1 MQSSQAWKG
10 RRKTCRIP
18 SLTRRRTFLADY
30 LPHNSLPPER
40 AAWLALL
47 PALATFGYY
56 ALPSSLQQNRWITFG
71 PQILAYASLALWA
84 SLNPGWKAAL
94 RLQPDGIRP
103 SLKWGLFVGVALGAV
118 NVSLI
123 LQVIPA
129 LGGEITFLRQT
140 PHAQAPVW
148 VMFPL
153 GIAGIGVLVELN
165 FRGFQLGRL
174 LVLFGDSYAGR
185 IAAVI
190 VSALVFAHDP
200 FMVRV
205 FQHLHVIAV
214 WDGLVWGVLLLRTG
228 SLYATMAAHI
238 VEVWILY
245 VSLKLW
251 FG

>member
-1 MQSSQAWKG
+1 M
-10 RRKTCRIP
+10 TPVP
-18 SLTRRRTFLADY
+18 ST
-30 LPHNSLPPER
+30 PER

-47 PALATFGYY
+47 PILATGFYY
-56 ALPSSLQQNRWITFG
+56 ALPSSLQQNLWIIFG
-71 PQILAYASLALWA
+71 PQLLAYGSLAAWVL
-84 SLNPGWKAAL
+84 LNPGWKAAL
-94 RLQPDGIRP
+94 RLDSIATRP
-103 SLKWGLFVGVALGAV
+103 HLKWGALVGVALGAV
-118 NVSLI
+118 NLSLI

-129 LGGEITFLRQT
+129 LGGDITFLRET
-140 PHAQAPVW
+140 PHARAPVW

-153 GIAGIGVLVELN
+153 GIAVIGALVELN
-165 FRGFQLGRL
+165 FRGFQMGRL
-174 LVLFGDSYAGR
+174 LTLFGDSLYGR
-185 IAAVI
+185 IGAVV

-228 SLYATMAAHI
+228 SLYATMAAHT

-251 FG
+251 FS

>member
-1 MQSSQAWKG
+1 M
-10 RRKTCRIP
+10 T
-18 SLTRRRTFLADY
+18 
-30 LPHNSLPPER
+30 PER

-47 PALATFGYY
+47 PVFATLIYY
-56 ALPSSLQQNRWITFG
+56 TLPGSLQQNLWIIFS
-71 PQILAYASLALWA
+71 PQLLAYGSLAAWVL
-84 SLNPGWKAAL
+84 LNPGWKTAL
-94 RLQPDGIRP
+94 RVDTTGIRP
-103 SLKWGLFVGVALGAV
+103 AVKWGALMGVALGAV
-118 NVSLI
+118 NLSLI

-129 LGGEITFLRQT
+129 LGGDITFLRET

-165 FRGFQLGRL
+165 FRGFQMGRL
-174 LVLFGDSYAGR
+174 LVLLGDSSAGR
-185 IAAVI
+185 VAAAV

-200 FMVRV
+200 FTVRV

-214 WDGLVWGVLLLRTG
+214 WDGLVWGILLLRTG
-228 SLYATMAAHI
+228 SLYATMAAHT

>member
-1 MQSSQAWKG
+1 MRPISEQI
-10 RRKTCRIP
+10 R
-18 SLTRRRTFLADY
+18 
-30 LPHNSLPPER
+30 ER

-47 PALATFGYY
+47 PPLATLAYY
-56 ALPSSLQQNRWITFG
+56 LLPASLRQNIWIIFG
-71 PQILAYASLALWA
+71 PQLLAYGSLAAWA
-84 SLNPGWKAAL
+84 LLNPGWKAAL
-94 RLQPDGIRP
+94 RLGSTGI
-103 SLKWGLFVGVALGAV
+103 SQHLKWGALVGVALGAV
-118 NVSLI
+118 NLSLI

-129 LGGEITFLRQT
+129 LGGDVTFLKTT
-140 PHAQAPVW
+140 PHAQAPLW

-165 FRGFQLGRL
+165 FRGFQMGRL
-174 LVLFGDSYAGR
+174 LVLFGDSPAGR

-190 VSALVFAHDP
+190 VSAMVFAHDP

-214 WDGLVWGVLLLRTG
+214 WDGLVWGILLLRTG
-228 SLYATMAAHI
+228 SLYATMAAHT

-245 VSLKLW
+245 AWLKLW

>member
-1 MQSSQAWKG
+1 M
-10 RRKTCRIP
+10 T
-18 SLTRRRTFLADY
+18 
-30 LPHNSLPPER
+30 PER

-47 PALATFGYY
+47 PVFATLIYY
-56 ALPSSLQQNRWITFG
+56 ALPASLQQNLWITFS
-71 PQILAYASLALWA
+71 PQLLAYGSLAAWVL
-84 SLNPGWKAAL
+84 LNPGWKTAL
-94 RLQPDGIRP
+94 RVDTTGIRP
-103 SLKWGLFVGVALGAV
+103 ALKWGALVGVALGAV
-118 NVSLI
+118 NLSLI

-129 LGGEITFLRQT
+129 LGGDITFLRET
-140 PHAQAPVW
+140 THAQAPVW

-165 FRGFQLGRL
+165 FRGFQMGRL
-174 LVLFGDSYAGR
+174 LVLLGDSSAGR
-185 IAAVI
+185 VAAAI

-214 WDGLVWGVLLLRTG
+214 WDGLVWGILLLRTG
-228 SLYATMAAHI
+228 SLYATMAAHT

-245 VSLKLW
+245 ASLKLW

>member
-1 MQSSQAWKG
+1 M
-10 RRKTCRIP
+10 
-18 SLTRRRTFLADY
+18 L
-30 LPHNSLPPER
+30 PER

-47 PALATFGYY
+47 PALATVSYY
-56 ALPSSLQQNRWITFG
+56 ALPASLQHNLWVTFA
-71 PQILAYASLALWA
+71 PQFLAYGALAAWA
-84 SLNPGWKAAL
+84 LANPGWWIAL
-94 RLQPDGIRP
+94 RLQSGGIGP
-103 SLKWGLFVGVALGAV
+103 GLKWGGLVGVAMGAV
-118 NVSLI
+118 NLSLI

-129 LGGEITFLRQT
+129 LGGDITFLRRT

-148 VMFPL
+148 IMFPL

-165 FRGFQLGRL
+165 FRGFQMGRL
-174 LVLFGDSYAGR
+174 LALFGDSTVGR

-190 VSALVFAHDP
+190 VSAMVFAHDP

-214 WDGLVWGVLLLRTG
+214 WDGLVWGILLLRTG
-228 SLYATMAAHI
+228 SLYATMAAHT

-245 VSLKLW
+245 GWLKLW